1 MENRMSLTE
10 NELDKI
16 LEELPTYW
24 KEVGEK
30 KFSEDA
36 YRYLMKHGEL
46 LETDEGRKTYDYLE
60 NRVVQIW
67 CKETN
72 TEDETW
78 IRKFIKMIFSGQNKS
93 TPSMA
98 ERGESYAKF
107 LINQFKKH
115 PKIADY
121 LMESK

>member
-1 MENRMSLTE
+1 MELT
-10 NELDKI
+10 DKQI
-16 LEELPTYW
+16 DKLLEELPTYW

-30 KFSEDA
+30 KYTEDA

-46 LETDEGRKTYDYLE
+46 LETDEGRRAYDYLE
-60 NRVVQIW
+60 KRVVQIW

-78 IRKFIKMIFSGQNKS
+78 MLKFINMIFNGQIKS
-93 TPSMA
+93 TPGMA

-107 LINQFKKH
+107 LIKQFKEY
-115 PKIADY
+115 PKLPIVLAVANI
-121 LMESK
+121 